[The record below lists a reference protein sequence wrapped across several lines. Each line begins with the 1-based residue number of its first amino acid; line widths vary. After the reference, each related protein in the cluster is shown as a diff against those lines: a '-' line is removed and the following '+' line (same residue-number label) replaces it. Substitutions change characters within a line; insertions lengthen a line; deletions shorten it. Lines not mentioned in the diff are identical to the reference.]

1 MEIMKERTHSGEDF
15 MRIKYF
21 LIGNQITPEI
31 TLNVSEAPF
40 GDTLG
45 VKRYTV
51 EEDEKVPVEE
61 DI

>member
-21 LIGNQITPEI
+21 LIRNQITPEI

-45 VKRYTV
+45 VK
-51 EEDEKVPVEE
+51 
-61 DI
+61 DIQLRRIKKYQSRRI